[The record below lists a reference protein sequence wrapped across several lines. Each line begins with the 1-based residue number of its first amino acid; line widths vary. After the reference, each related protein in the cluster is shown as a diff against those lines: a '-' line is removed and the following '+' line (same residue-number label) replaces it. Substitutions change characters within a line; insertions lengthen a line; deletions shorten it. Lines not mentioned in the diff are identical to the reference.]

1 MADVYISEPAG
12 SLSPIVSRNVPE
24 GRGSSSIM
32 SSSNRQGRR
41 NRVRKVKGTGEESG
55 GVRGP
60 GTRANR
66 GGAELRKGRSLSSS
80 VDEKPQFK
88 DYLAQQRQR
97 RLQRLK
103 GKGGKPKAERG
114 EKKDDVVES
123 EEKLSRGDSAGSS
136 GSKDEGIHSTGEKDE
151 DAENEENDGS
161 QETEGANEVDD
172 DEGRGSINDDNE
184 LPALP
189 VEEGEEPAADNA
201 DGAEEE
207 PGDDEEEKTFSQEF
221 IEEDDGGY
229 TGDNQ
234 DVLSSLSNS
243 YGGVETMR
251 FGDGFQEKSLG
262 GLDDANGYHGDMDE
276 PSSLAA
282 SFRDSLSHSRD
293 EGLGTTVELSL
304 LRDSLAD
311 ALAGADEGKEG
322 AEMEPNADEGEEEAP
337 AAEGEEAAVD
347 EDEQA
352 ADGEKEGTE
361 EGDATEVA
369 EVAVAEGE
377 EEVEPETAE
386 GEAESAE
393 AEAESAEAEGEE
405 EKAGEPS
412 DEAKAPEGEGEK
424 NDKEDE
430 EIEEVPAIAKMP
442 GRFQVRKVPK
452 GGQPSA
458 KRLPSKPPLD
468 LSRVAANRKPISWR
482 PTPVQTSA
490 RPENAK
496 PRNKVPVRRF
506 RPKRVVEEKSKDEA
520 ALQEEPPAIVE
531 TAAEPGQQ
539 EETTSQASQE
549 EWQGSQVSLATLDL
563 PPVNLSIDGDSDR
576 GAFDTHRSI
585 GMESMPET
593 RQKDGFHSLDHD
605 SGRPR
610 TAGTKNKSSRTS
622 TRRKRIGSRKTSSLK
637 KSSESINSAPEITG
651 GKVAST
657 SEVWV
662 PEENKLYVY
671 TYSSQPRL
679 LHVRKMAAGRVATT
693 SQYDQDPNSSF
704 RLKIR

>member
-1 MADVYISEPAG
+1 
-12 SLSPIVSRNVPE
+12 
-24 GRGSSSIM
+24 
-32 SSSNRQGRR
+32 
-41 NRVRKVKGTGEESG
+41 
-55 GVRGP
+55 
-60 GTRANR
+60 
-66 GGAELRKGRSLSSS
+66 
-80 VDEKPQFK
+80 
-88 DYLAQQRQR
+88 
-97 RLQRLK
+97 
-103 GKGGKPKAERG
+103 
-114 EKKDDVVES
+114 
-123 EEKLSRGDSAGSS
+123 
-136 GSKDEGIHSTGEKDE
+136 
-151 DAENEENDGS
+151 
-161 QETEGANEVDD
+161 
-172 DEGRGSINDDNE
+172 
-184 LPALP
+184 
-189 VEEGEEPAADNA
+189 
-201 DGAEEE
+201 
-207 PGDDEEEKTFSQEF
+207 
-221 IEEDDGGY
+221 
-229 TGDNQ
+229 
-234 DVLSSLSNS
+234 
-243 YGGVETMR
+243 
-251 FGDGFQEKSLG
+251 
-262 GLDDANGYHGDMDE
+262 
-276 PSSLAA
+276 
-282 SFRDSLSHSRD
+282 
-293 EGLGTTVELSL
+293 
-304 LRDSLAD
+304 
-311 ALAGADEGKEG
+311 
-322 AEMEPNADEGEEEAP
+322 
-337 AAEGEEAAVD
+337 
-347 EDEQA
+347 
-352 ADGEKEGTE
+352 
-361 EGDATEVA
+361 
-369 EVAVAEGE
+369 
-377 EEVEPETAE
+377 
-386 GEAESAE
+386 
-393 AEAESAEAEGEE
+393 
-405 EKAGEPS
+405 
-412 DEAKAPEGEGEK
+412 
-424 NDKEDE
+424 
-430 EIEEVPAIAKMP
+430 MP
-442 GRFQVRKVPK
+442 GRFQVRKVSK

-704 RLKIR
+704 RLKIRGNGNPMYDRRVVRGSNYGKRSDGDELPKWNPYFANARSLTQNEHALADSAGPMQLRRQEFRQKLEARARMRRENHGMSSLYSSNAGHYAPRSYARSNAVCQTENVYEPLERPPETEAGVQTDPWTESGSPPPVIAQNPSGVDAATQVFDTELDADDEDGAVLAALVGRTMKEAILEVALEEQAEEERISRLTSEALSSFKNGSNGHDQFNEELGGDEEGQEGTTEERSDPEGKETTPEGTDEAPRSPVAPSPTPEKEVGIEDQEIHEPLTA